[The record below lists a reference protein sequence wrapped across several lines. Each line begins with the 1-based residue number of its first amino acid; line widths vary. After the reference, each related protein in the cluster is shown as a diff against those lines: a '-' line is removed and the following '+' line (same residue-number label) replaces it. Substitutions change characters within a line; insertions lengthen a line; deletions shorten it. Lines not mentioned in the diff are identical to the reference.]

1 MWKPTLHKAKDGLG
15 AKLIC
20 LNLSTRPQA
29 KASIS
34 VDAYRTGFDVS
45 LPLFHP
51 ALPMRD
57 GASGKA
63 GANSFPANDKYFI
76 AFKGKRY
83 LYGIGSET
91 R

>member
-1 MWKPTLHKAKDGLG
+1 
-15 AKLIC
+15 
-20 LNLSTRPQA
+20 
-29 KASIS
+29 
-34 VDAYRTGFDVS
+34 
-45 LPLFHP
+45 
-51 ALPMRD
+51 MRD
-57 GASGKA
+57 GASGRA